1 VRRLVY
7 LCPEGEALD
16 ATMLSAHLLV
26 DSASHGEEAPLQSLD
41 LEKNV
46 DALERRVIRE
56 ALARAS
62 GNRTKAAK
70 LLGISRNGLAI
81 KMERFGLA

>member
-1 VRRLVY
+1 
-7 LCPEGEALD
+7 
-16 ATMLSAHLLV
+16 MLSAHLLV
-26 DSASHGEEAPLQSLD
+26 DSASHVEETPLQSLD